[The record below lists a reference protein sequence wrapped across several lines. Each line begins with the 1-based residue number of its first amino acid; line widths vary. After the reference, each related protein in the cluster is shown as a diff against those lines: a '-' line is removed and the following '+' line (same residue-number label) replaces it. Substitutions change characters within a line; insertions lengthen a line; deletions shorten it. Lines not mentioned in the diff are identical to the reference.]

1 MRSALQLH
9 GRVTEMSLIGLLI
22 AGLII
27 GLLGKWVAPSNRDN
41 IPIWLTVI
49 CGIVGVLV
57 GYFVA
62 GAVGVAATGG
72 VDWIRWIIS
81 IALAAIFVAIASTLT
96 SRRALR

>member
-1 MRSALQLH
+1 
-9 GRVTEMSLIGLLI
+9 MSLIGLLI
-22 AGLII
+22 AGVII

-57 GYFVA
+57 GYYVA
-62 GAVGVAATGG
+62 GALGVSATGG

-81 IALAAIFVAIASTLT
+81 IVLAAIFVAIASTLT

>member
-1 MRSALQLH
+1 
-9 GRVTEMSLIGLLI
+9 MSLIGLLI

-49 CGIVGVLV
+49 CGIGGVLV

-62 GAVGVAATGG
+62 GALGVAATGG

-81 IALAAIFVAIASTLT
+81 IALAAIFVAVASTLT

>member
-1 MRSALQLH
+1 
-9 GRVTEMSLIGLLI
+9 MSLIGLLI

-49 CGIVGVLV
+49 CGIGGVLV

-62 GAVGVAATGG
+62 GALGVAATGG
-72 VDWIRWIIS
+72 VDWIRWVIS

>member
-1 MRSALQLH
+1 
-9 GRVTEMSLIGLLI
+9 MSLIGLLI
-22 AGLII
+22 AGVII

-62 GAVGVAATGG
+62 GALGVAATGG